1 MALDRARNVG
11 SAVLISLLMIA
22 ALIVGLV
29 FIPSLFPSLS
39 SSSKTTE
46 GTSSN
51 LLGRVSEGT
60 VLLVALVVIVVLLAV
75 VFVAWRRGQ
84 SRNSEPS
91 GVV

>member
-1 MALDRARNVG
+1 
-11 SAVLISLLMIA
+11 
-22 ALIVGLV
+22 
-29 FIPSLFPSLS
+29 
-39 SSSKTTE
+39 
-46 GTSSN
+46 
-51 LLGRVSEGT
+51 VSEGT